1 MKYYLRFFIDG
12 SECTD
17 KDHTFKYTHAA
28 RMLVPHI
35 GEHVWLYS
43 DEQGDYNRVA
53 RYRVMEVEY
62 DIYLHGDDIGFVDI
76 HVVRDDP
83 DAYNGEVVC

>member
-1 MKYYLRFFIDG
+1 MEYTLRFFLDG

-17 KDHTFKYTHAA
+17 KEHTFKYTHAA
-28 RMLVPHI
+28 RILVPRI

-43 DEQGDYNRVA
+43 DKKGDYGVA
-53 RYRVMEVEY
+53 RFRVERVEY
-62 DIYLHGDDIGFVDI
+62 DTYLYGEEIGLVDV

-83 DAYNGEVVC
+83 DDIEEEDY

>member
-1 MKYYLRFFIDG
+1 MEYTLRFFLDG

-17 KDHTFKYTHAA
+17 KEHTFKYTHAA
-28 RMLVPHI
+28 RMLVPRI

-43 DEQGDYNRVA
+43 DKKGDYGAACFRV
-53 RYRVMEVEY
+53 VKVEY
-62 DIYLHGDDIGFVDI
+62 DTYLHDEDIGFVDI

-83 DAYNGEVVC
+83 DDYNGEVVY

>member
-1 MKYYLRFFIDG
+1 MEYYLRYFIDG
-12 SECTD
+12 AECTD

-28 RMLVPHI
+28 RILVPRI

-43 DEQGDYNRVA
+43 DKKGDYGSARFRVE
-53 RYRVMEVEY
+53 RVEY
-62 DIYLHGDDIGFVDI
+62 DTYLHGEYIGFVDV

-83 DAYNGEVVC
+83 DDYNGEVVC

>member
-1 MKYYLRFFIDG
+1 MEFLLRFFIDG
-12 SECTD
+12 NEFAP
-17 KDHTFKYTHAA
+17 KEHTFKYTHAA

-43 DEQGDYNRVA
+43 DKKSDYGVA
-53 RYRVMEVEY
+53 RFRVERVEY
-62 DIYLHGDDIGFVDI
+62 DTYLHGEEIGLVDI

-83 DAYNGEVVC
+83 DDVEEEDY